1 MEILICNAA
10 VANLI
15 RDGKTFQVPSIMQ
28 TARGEGMQ
36 LMDQSILELLKAK
49 QITGEEAYRCA
60 LDKKAFEQYLP
71 LQKR

>member
-1 MEILICNAA
+1 
-10 VANLI
+10 
-15 RDGKTFQVPSIMQ
+15 
-28 TARGEGMQ
+28 MQ